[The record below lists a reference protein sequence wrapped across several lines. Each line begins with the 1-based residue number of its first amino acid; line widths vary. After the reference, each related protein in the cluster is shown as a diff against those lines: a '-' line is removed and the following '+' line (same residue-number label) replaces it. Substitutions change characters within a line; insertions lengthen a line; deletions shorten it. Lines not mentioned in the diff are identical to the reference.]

1 MAHSNLDKV
10 CRAIELINSSAQISI
25 TGTPE
30 NTISSIIDTIIWIN
44 TDAISKSDIEAKISN
59 AETSLDERPLGKSQ
73 EDIDNKNSGTT
84 KLKDLGLTDNEI
96 KSLRGDN

>member
-10 CRAIELINSSAQISI
+10 CRAIELINSSAKFTISS
-25 TGTPE
+25 TSE
-30 NTISSIIDTIIWIN
+30 NTVSSIIDTIVWSD
-44 TDAISKSDIEAKISN
+44 TDSISKNDIEAKISN
-59 AETSLDERPLGKSQ
+59 AETSLDERSLGKSQ

-84 KLKDLGLTDNEI
+84 KLKNLGLTDDEI

>member
-10 CRAIELINSSAQISI
+10 CRAIELINSSAKFTISS
-25 TGTPE
+25 TPE
-30 NTISSIIDTIIWIN
+30 NTVSSIIDTIVWSE
-44 TDAISKSDIEAKISN
+44 TDAISKSDIEARISN

-84 KLKDLGLTDNEI
+84 KLKDLGLTDDEI